1 MQDVMDIDVLA
12 LYVFSRQQIEV
23 ALCCYATV
31 VGFSS
36 DVFAFHIVIT
46 DITTVLKW

>member
-1 MQDVMDIDVLA
+1 MDIDVLA

-23 ALCCYATV
+23 ALCYATV